1 MSLRWHEIIKEN
13 NSLRMY
19 THCIEKQIPIH
30 TTLITVIPFTM
41 HLYTGYIYL
50 VVHNKVTVNFFVS

>member
-1 MSLRWHEIIKEN
+1 
-13 NSLRMY
+13 MY